1 MKKIIFALAAVAAL
15 AACSKSEVAYD
26 DVQNEI
32 SLAPVT
38 KNITKAMVE
47 DNVFPTSEKINLW
60 AYYKPIS
67 AGKTVAEWYESTADV
82 QTYLDHK
89 TFAYRAANSNEDN
102 KVWGGHD
109 LPNNQPIEYFWPKNG
124 SLVFVG
130 YHPETLYNKAS
141 HNYATNTMHFENIP
155 MSRVSDINNVY
166 TEDFMYFN
174 MTSSCSTGSVVANFK
189 HALSWISVL
198 LVKDDATSDNA
209 IITVTRVAFTKV
221 IESGDADVVGTAD
234 IEWTADGNPTTV
246 EILEGNNVVLAKG
259 NNVVQSYEPL
269 FIPQDMLGQLIVEYE
284 IMSTD
289 GSKFSEVKEITLNGM
304 QGNENSTTSALSK
317 WAPAKHY
324 TYTITIG
331 TTELLVKPTVTPWVG
346 VDVPSVI

>member
-1 MKKIIFALAAVAAL
+1 MKKIFLAFAAVASL
-15 AACSKSEVAYD
+15 AACSKSEVQYD
-26 DVQNEI
+26 NVQNEI
-32 SLAPVT
+32 TLAPVA

-47 DNVFPTSEKINLW
+47 GNDFPTSEKINLW

-67 AGKTVAEWYESTADV
+67 AGKTVAEWYESTANV

-89 TFAYRAANSNEDN
+89 TFAYRAANSTTDN
-102 KVWGGHD
+102 NVWGGWA
-109 LPNNQPIEYFWPKNG
+109 NNQPIEYFWPKNG

-130 YHPETLYNKAS
+130 YHPEDLYDKAS

-155 MSRVSDINNVY
+155 MSRVSDNTVY

-198 LVKDDATSDNA
+198 LVKDDATSENA
-209 IITVTRVAFTKV
+209 TITVTRVAFTKV
-221 IESGDADVVGTAD
+221 IASGDADVVGTED
-234 IEWTADGNPTTV
+234 IEWTADGNPTIV
-246 EILEGNNVVLAKG
+246 EILEGNEVDLDYDNEDVEPY
-259 NNVVQSYEPL
+259 QPL
-269 FIPQDMLGQLIVEYE
+269 FIPQDMQGQLIVEYE
-284 IMSTD
+284 IKSTD
-289 GSKFSEVKEITLNGM
+289 GSKFSEVKEITLDGM
-304 QGNENSTTSALSK
+304 QGNENSTTSELSK

-331 TTELLVKPTVTPWVG
+331 TTELLVKPTVTQWVG